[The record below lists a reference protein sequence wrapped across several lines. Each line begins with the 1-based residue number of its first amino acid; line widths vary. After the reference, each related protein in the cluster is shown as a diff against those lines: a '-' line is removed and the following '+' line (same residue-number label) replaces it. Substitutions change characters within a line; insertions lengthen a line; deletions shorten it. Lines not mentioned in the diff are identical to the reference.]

1 MTLSHFFARS
11 SCAAGRDFVNLCHY
25 KVAKDENPCNL
36 KPMNVPADLE
46 TRRSRDRILELLLR
60 SEQPLSV
67 QFLATSLGISR
78 NAAHQQMVAL
88 QREGLVEHD
97 AAIRTK
103 GRPSQGYRLSEA
115 GGATFPRQYALLAR
129 QMLEELSKYLGP
141 VELHHAMARIGTSL
155 ADSLR
160 TGIEPDTDQAL
171 HQIAG
176 LMRDLGYEAQ
186 AIDVA
191 GGIEIEAHNCVF
203 HDLAFADQTICQVDL
218 ALLGSLSGRAV
229 EHRRCMARGE
239 RSCRFAFRPS
249 EPKA

>member
-1 MTLSHFFARS
+1 
-11 SCAAGRDFVNLCHY
+11 
-25 KVAKDENPCNL
+25 
-36 KPMNVPADLE
+36 MNQSVDLE
-46 TRRSRDRILELLLR
+46 SIPSRDRILELLLK
-60 SEQPLSV
+60 SELPLSV
-67 QFLATSLGISR
+67 QSLATSLGISR

-88 QREGLVEHD
+88 QREGLVERD
-97 AAIRTK
+97 VAIRTK

-115 GGATFPRQYALLAR
+115 GSATFPRQYALLAR

-141 VELHHAMARIGTSL
+141 VELRHAMTRIGMSL

-160 TGIEPDTDQAL
+160 TGIEPDTDQML

-186 AIDVA
+186 AIEGAD
-191 GGIEIEAHNCVF
+191 GMEIEAHNCVF

-218 ALLGSLSGRAV
+218 ALLGSLSGQAV

-239 RSCRFAFRPS
+239 RSCRFAFKPT
-249 EPKA
+249 EPKT